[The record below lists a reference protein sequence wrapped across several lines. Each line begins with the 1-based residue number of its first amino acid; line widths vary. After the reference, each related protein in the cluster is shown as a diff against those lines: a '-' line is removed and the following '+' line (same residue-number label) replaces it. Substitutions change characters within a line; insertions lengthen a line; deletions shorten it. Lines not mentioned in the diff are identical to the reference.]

1 VKKLQ
6 QPEILV
12 VEDEVAVRSV
22 IGRHLAREG
31 YSTVSACDGTSALVA
46 LAAHQASVRLLIV
59 DLLLPDISGRQ
70 FVQDAVQWF
79 GPRPV
84 LYISA
89 AFLPDIPRTDRQ
101 DYRSIFLA
109 KPFTT
114 EMLLER
120 VRMLLEGAEV
130 EALALA

>member
-1 VKKLQ
+1 MPLQ
-6 QPEILV
+6 QPEILL

-22 IGRHLAREG
+22 IGRHLARAG

-46 LAAHQASVRLLIV
+46 LAAHQASVCLLIV

-70 FVQDAVQWF
+70 FVQDAFQWF

-89 AFLPDIPRTDRQ
+89 AFLPDIPRANQ
-101 DYRSIFLA
+101 YNHRSMFLA

-120 VRMLLEGAEV
+120 VRMLLDGADV
-130 EALALA
+130 GTFAVA